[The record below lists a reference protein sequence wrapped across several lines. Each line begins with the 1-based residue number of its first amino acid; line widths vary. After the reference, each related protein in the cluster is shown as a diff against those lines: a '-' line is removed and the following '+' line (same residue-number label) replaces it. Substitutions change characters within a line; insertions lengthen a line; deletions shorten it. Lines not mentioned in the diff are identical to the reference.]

1 MFNDKNLHLFVDD
14 YEIQHYTNLLRVI
27 NKPEKH
33 KTPVLIADKEWECGR
48 VQAWGSVIQEP
59 DGLIRMWYFAM
70 NNRSKGSE
78 DKGGYCYAESRDG
91 INWEKPDLG
100 LVKFRGS
107 TKNNIWY
114 SMNPDSNNLSEQE
127 LAKNGMGLPAFDEEG
142 NQIGVVN
149 NLDGLTVVK
158 DDDEPDPEKRYKL
171 LANMQ
176 DHRMWTKAYR
186 QYYPDVTE
194 QEIENATAI
203 FGQYIDTSPDGI
215 HWTRRPKRFL
225 PARYGDY
232 MMVTKDHRNKQWW
245 LNERPLAL
253 KGRNVGLRVSKD
265 LISWNDPADILFSN
279 TPEMGFGDAYQCH
292 GGITPFNYGNMNL
305 GMIEKWAN
313 AGIGD
318 YCELVSGRDGLPWQ
332 RVVPGKPFLDTGPE
346 NSFDRVLAYPTHN
359 APIRIGN
366 KLCIYY
372 TGMGSFD
379 PEFPVLEGKRMQTG
393 DLYSPRAG
401 DNGQMAMGVAII
413 GLDRFAGM
421 AHVRQEAGRLL
432 SKPVTITHSEIEIN
446 FEPVLNPYIKLGLR
460 DTNGD
465 FIPGFT
471 HDDSVIDTYDHNLRT
486 AVKWKNKTLK
496 DIMGSTVF
504 LDFEIAGSV
513 LYSYRVFNS

>member
-1 MFNDKNLHLFVDD
+1 
-14 YEIQHYTNLLRVI
+14 
-27 NKPEKH
+27 
-33 KTPVLIADKEWECGR
+33 
-48 VQAWGSVIQEP
+48 
-59 DGLIRMWYFAM
+59 
-70 NNRSKGSE
+70 
-78 DKGGYCYAESRDG
+78 
-91 INWEKPDLG
+91 
-100 LVKFRGS
+100 
-107 TKNNIWY
+107 
-114 SMNPDSNNLSEQE
+114 
-127 LAKNGMGLPAFDEEG
+127 
-142 NQIGVVN
+142 
-149 NLDGLTVVK
+149 
-158 DDDEPDPEKRYKL
+158 
-171 LANMQ
+171 
-176 DHRMWTKAYR
+176 
-186 QYYPDVTE
+186 
-194 QEIENATAI
+194 
-203 FGQYIDTSPDGI
+203 
-215 HWTRRPKRFL
+215 
-225 PARYGDY
+225 
-232 MMVTKDHRNKQWW
+232 
-245 LNERPLAL
+245 
-253 KGRNVGLRVSKD
+253 
-265 LISWNDPADILFSN
+265 
-279 TPEMGFGDAYQCH
+279 
-292 GGITPFNYGNMNL
+292 MNL

-332 RVVPGKPFLDTGPE
+332 RVIPGKPFLDTGPE

-393 DLYSPRAG
+393 DLYSPTKL

-432 SKPVTITHSEIEIN
+432 TKPVTITHSEIEIN
-446 FEPVLNPYIKLGLR
+446 FEPVLNPYINLGLR

-471 HDDSVIDTYDHNLRT
+471 HDDSVIATYDPNLRT

>member
-1 MFNDKNLHLFVDD
+1 MNF
-14 YEIQHYTNLLRVI
+14 EVI
-27 NKPEKH
+27 
-33 KTPVLIADKEWECGR
+33 
-48 VQAWGSVIQEP
+48 
-59 DGLIRMWYFAM
+59 
-70 NNRSKGSE
+70 
-78 DKGGYCYAESRDG
+78 
-91 INWEKPDLG
+91 
-100 LVKFRGS
+100 
-107 TKNNIWY
+107 
-114 SMNPDSNNLSEQE
+114 
-127 LAKNGMGLPAFDEEG
+127 
-142 NQIGVVN
+142 
-149 NLDGLTVVK
+149 
-158 DDDEPDPEKRYKL
+158 
-171 LANMQ
+171 
-176 DHRMWTKAYR
+176 
-186 QYYPDVTE
+186 E

-279 TPEMGFGDAYQCH
+279 TPEMGFGDAYQWH

-359 APIRIGN
+359 APIRIEN

-471 HDDSVIDTYDHNLRT
+471 HDDSVIDTYDPNLRT